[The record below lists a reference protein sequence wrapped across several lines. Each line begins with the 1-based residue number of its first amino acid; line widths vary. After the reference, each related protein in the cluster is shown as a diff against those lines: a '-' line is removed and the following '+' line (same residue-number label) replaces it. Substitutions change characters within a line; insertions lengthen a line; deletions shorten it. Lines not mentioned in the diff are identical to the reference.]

1 MTRRQRAS
9 GSQTFDVVGAVNGLR
24 QLIAKTESFAS
35 TADEKFEDVRNDRR
49 RHERLAWIVSEAA
62 VSAQAALDAINR
74 LIEKLAKHG
83 VGT

>member
-1 MTRRQRAS
+1 MRRQLAS
-9 GSQTFDVVGAVNGLR
+9 GSQPFDVKGAVNGLR
-24 QLIAKTESFAS
+24 QLIAKNEAFAT
-35 TADEKFEDVRNDRR
+35 TADDLYEDFYNDPR

-62 VSAQAALDAINR
+62 VSAQAALDAINK